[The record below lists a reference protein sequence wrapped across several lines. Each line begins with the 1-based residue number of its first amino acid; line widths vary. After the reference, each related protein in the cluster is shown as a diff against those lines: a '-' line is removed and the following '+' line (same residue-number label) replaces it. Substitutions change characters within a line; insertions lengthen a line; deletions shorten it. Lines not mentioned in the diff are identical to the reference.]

1 MQEVVTPRKRN
12 RAGYMRLY
20 RTRQVVER
28 DEDGLLG
35 FQTRFIS
42 AICRKE
48 NPVSLA
54 GLSTARANGK
64 SWLAGYLIA
73 KSITPGDPLHEDG
86 IENVLVASSRQQ
98 AAIVLN
104 FARNFLGEEGGYR
117 WRLDGCEHLASR
129 ARVRIISSDSRRAMG
144 LGANVRLVV
153 CDEPGSW
160 APQSGRRLWEAVTG
174 AIGKRKTTVIA
185 IGTLAPSALTGPAS
199 WWPQFISAGSGEG
212 RHISLLQ
219 ADPEKW
225 ESFDEV
231 LRVNPVSLV
240 NKYLLD
246 TLKREHKAALESE
259 RAART
264 FRQYRLNIPG
274 DPVEAQPLIT
284 SAEWER
290 IVSRPVPPCEGR
302 PVVGVDLGGTRSWSA
317 ACALWPSGRIS
328 SWAIAPGQPSLAD
341 QERED
346 QVPEDSYTA
355 LVRSGGLAVDEGR
368 AVPDIEVLLA
378 RVWAW
383 SPSCIVCDPFRS
395 KELHQVI
402 AGRTRIVERSHG
414 ESTSNVQSLRSLL
427 LDSSAGVTLNSRALL
442 EAAFMQTNLVIDNS
456 GVTRVSKV
464 DRRRSRDDA
473 AAALLLACGE
483 KARRPAPVELRGAII
498 SREGLVTWI

>member
-1 MQEVVTPRKRN
+1 M
-12 RAGYMRLY
+12 
-20 RTRQVVER
+20 
-28 DEDGLLG
+28 
-35 FQTRFIS
+35 
-42 AICRKE
+42 
-48 NPVSLA
+48 
-54 GLSTARANGK
+54 
-64 SWLAGYLIA
+64 
-73 KSITPGDPLHEDG
+73 
-86 IENVLVASSRQQ
+86 
-98 AAIVLN
+98 
-104 FARNFLGEEGGYR
+104 
-117 WRLDGCEHLASR
+117 
-129 ARVRIISSDSRRAMG
+129 
-144 LGANVRLVV
+144 
-153 CDEPGSW
+153 
-160 APQSGRRLWEAVTG
+160 
-174 AIGKRKTTVIA
+174 IA